1 MNIQDIE
8 NKVSELIKNLNED
21 TFVYDLL
28 LAYNLPKSTITRLE
42 KGAANLSKID
52 GEVNL
57 KRKLFFKK
65 VESEDLH
72 LTLFNI
78 SDELK
83 HDNRFIIVTDF
94 KTFLAKDIKVNTT
107 LDIHIKDLPKNFD
120 FFLPWAG
127 LEKSQYQN
135 ENPADI
141 KAAIKMGKLFDQIK
155 SDNNDNS
162 EEFLKRLNVFLSRLL
177 FCFFAEDSDIF
188 EENIFSNSVG
198 SLTSEDGSDLKEFFK
213 KLFDVLNTKEE
224 KRGDIPNYLNTF
236 PYVNGGL
243 FKEKIEPPRFS
254 KKSRSIII
262 ESGTLSWK
270 DINPDIF
277 GSMFQAVNYAK
288 ERGTLGQHFTSVI
301 NILKVINPLFM
312 DDLKSELEEARGNN
326 KKLKQL
332 LFRLKNIK
340 VFDPACGSGNFLIIA
355 YKELRRLEMEI
366 FKEMGTLALS
376 EISLSQ
382 FYGIEI
388 DEFAKEIA
396 ILALWLSKHQMNVE
410 FYREFGR
417 TNPTLPLTDSGN
429 IICGNSCRLDWE
441 LICPKLSNH
450 EIYLVGNPPYVGRRN
465 QTKIQKNDIIELLGS
480 LKNHRSLDYIAIWF
494 YKAAKYIRGSNNGAA
509 FVSTNSICQGE
520 QVALLWPE
528 ILKMQVEINFAYQSF
543 DWENNAK
550 EKAGVSV
557 VIIGLSVSKTKKKY
571 IYTKKLR
578 LEAKNINPYLVNYR
592 NIFIYNRTTP
602 LSILPKMSY
611 GNLPGGCTE
620 LFLEPIEKNQLVS
633 KYPEL
638 ESYIKRLVGSEESI
652 NNKERYC
659 LWFKGLKLDNPI
671 FKLEEIA
678 NKLEI
683 IKNNRNKGKDG
694 SFNSL
699 KERPHQ
705 FRDLNETSKSSIV
718 VPIVSSEKREYLPLS
733 FIDSNCIIPN
743 SAQAIYDCEVWVFS
757 VLMSKIHMS
766 WLRNVGGKLATRL
779 RYSKNLVYN
788 TYPLPLTSK
797 NKIQELTD
805 SALKIIT
812 TRSKYSEKTLAELYD
827 PIHMPEDLKEIH
839 KQNDLIVENCY
850 GGKQFDN
857 DNERIEHL
865 FNLYEKMIEDEK
877 FQNTLFAK
885 EKKTRK
891 IKTV

>member
-1 MNIQDIE
+1 MNIQNIQD
-8 NKVSELIKNLNED
+8 NVSQLIKNLDEER
-21 TFVYDLL
+21 FVYDLL

-42 KGAANLSKID
+42 NGSANISKID

-65 VESEDLH
+65 VEDEDLH
-72 LTLFNI
+72 LTLSKI
-78 SDELK
+78 TEDLK

-127 LEKSQYQN
+127 LEKSQYHN

-198 SLTSEDGSDLKEFFK
+198 SLTSEDGSDLQEFFQ

-224 KRGDIPNYLNTF
+224 KRGDIPNYLNSF

-243 FKEKIEPPRFS
+243 FNEKIEPPRFS

-288 ERGTLGQHFTSVI
+288 ERDTLGQHFTSVV

-312 DDLKSELEEARGNN
+312 DDLRSQLEESRGNN

-340 VFDPACGSGNFLIIA
+340 IFDPACGSGNFLIIS

-366 FKEMGTLALS
+366 FKEMGILALS

-417 TNPTLPLTDSGN
+417 TNPTLPLSDSGN
-429 IICGNSCRLDWE
+429 IVEGNACRLDWGDV
-441 LICPKLSNH
+441 CPKNEND
-450 EIYLVGNPPYVGRRN
+450 EIFVLGNPPYAGSN
-465 QTKIQKNDIIELLGS
+465 IQNKTQKEDVIKVLSNIPKYG
-480 LKNHRSLDYIAIWF
+480 KLDYISCWF
-494 YKAAKYIRGSNNGAA
+494 VFALNYVNETNFKFA
-509 FVSTNSICQGE
+509 FVSTDSICQGE
-520 QVALLWPE
+520 QVSILWPE
-528 ILKMQVEINFAYQSF
+528 LLSDNHIINFAYPSF
-543 DWENNAK
+543 EWSNNSVGG
-550 EKAGVSV
+550 AGVT
-557 VIIGLSVSKTKKKY
+557 VIIIGMAPINNKNKK
-571 IYTKKLR
+571 IYYHSHIS
-578 LEAKNINPYLVNYR
+578 EVKNINPYLINAPTNYVVNR
-592 NIFIYNRTTP
+592 RFP
-602 LSILPKMSY
+602 LGSLPKMVR
-611 GNLPGGCTE
+611 GNYLGCCLSLTLNE
-620 LFLEPIEKNQLVS
+620 EEKNDLLK
-633 KYPEL
+633 KYPASKEFVRPLIGSDEL
-638 ESYIKRLVGSEESI
+638 I
-652 NNKERYC
+652 NSLNRYC
-659 LWFKGLKLDNPI
+659 LWISDERLSEAIKIPEIQKRINIVKSERLK
-671 FKLEEIA
+671 
-678 NKLEI
+678 
-683 IKNNRNKGKDG
+683 
-694 SFNSL
+694 S
-699 KERPHQ
+699 KERTQNNLVNRSHQ
-705 FRDLNETSKSSIV
+705 FREFNYTKTQSIIA
-718 VPIVSSEKREYLPLS
+718 PIHSSERRKYIPFG
-733 FIDSNCIIPN
+733 FISPSEIVPH
-743 SAQAIYDCEVWVFS
+743 SAQIIYDTEVWVFS
-757 VLMSKIHMS
+757 VIISQIHMVWVKCVS
-766 WLRNVGGKLATRL
+766 GKLTTRI
-779 RYSKNLVYN
+779 RYSNSICYHAFPFPHVSSNRKN
-788 TYPLPLTSK
+788 
-797 NKIQELTD
+797 ELIK
-805 SALKIIT
+805 SALKILDI
-812 TRSKYSEKTLAELYD
+812 RSKYSEKTLAELYD
-827 PIHMPEDLKEIH
+827 PDKMPEDLIDAH
-839 KQNDLIVENCY
+839 NDNDLIVESCY
-850 GGKQFDN
+850 RETKFKN
-857 DNERIEHL
+857 NSERLEYL
-865 FNLYEKMIEDEK
+865 FNLYEKMIEEEK

-891 IKTV
+891 RKTT